1 MRREWDGEAVLFNN
15 LSGSTHLLSSTAI
28 WLLEQLWAA
37 PAATTALAAALKA
50 ELVAQARTDG
60 DDELAEAAIDP
71 AQLADLLAELRSLH
85 LIEPC

>member
-15 LSGSTHLLSSTAI
+15 LSGSTHLLSSTAV

-37 PAATTALAAALKA
+37 PAATAALAAALES
-50 ELVAQARTDG
+50 ELAAQARTD
-60 DDELAEAAIDP
+60 DDDGLAEAAIDP
-71 AQLADLLAELRSLH
+71 ARLADLLAELRSLY